1 MVNTPITRPSLGLA
15 NWMGVKTL
23 YVKEIHRFFKIFSQT
38 LIAPV
43 ITTLL
48 FLAVF
53 SVIFGSNRMVAG
65 IPYVVFLGPGLIM
78 MTILQTSFANTSTSL
93 IQQKLNESIVD
104 VLMPPLS
111 PLELSIGYIL
121 GGATRGVLVAI
132 SVGLTLI
139 LIIPIGVHSVIF
151 VIIYGLGAASMMSA
165 IGMIAGIWAEKF
177 DHVSTVTN
185 FIILPLSFLSGT
197 FFSVE
202 RFPDILRTFSYF
214 NPFFYLIDGF
224 RYGFTGYSDGSLLVG
239 LTVIA
244 VSNIML
250 WLACYFLLRNGYK
263 LKA

>member
-53 SVIFGSNRMVAG
+53 SVIFGGNRMVAG

-121 GGATRGVLVAI
+121 
-132 SVGLTLI
+132 SLI
-139 LIIPIGVHSVIF
+139 HI
-151 VIIYGLGAASMMSA
+151 
-165 IGMIAGIWAEKF
+165 
-177 DHVSTVTN
+177 
-185 FIILPLSFLSGT
+185 
-197 FFSVE
+197 
-202 RFPDILRTFSYF
+202 
-214 NPFFYLIDGF
+214 
-224 RYGFTGYSDGSLLVG
+224 
-239 LTVIA
+239 
-244 VSNIML
+244 
-250 WLACYFLLRNGYK
+250 
-263 LKA
+263 